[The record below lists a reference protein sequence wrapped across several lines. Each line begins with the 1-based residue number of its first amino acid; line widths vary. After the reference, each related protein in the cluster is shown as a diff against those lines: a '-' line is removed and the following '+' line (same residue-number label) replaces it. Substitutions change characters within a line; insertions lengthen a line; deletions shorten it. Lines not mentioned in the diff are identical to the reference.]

1 MEGSHIT
8 EKKKVY
14 SFCRT
19 NNPTTDLIPAQM
31 HRGDE
36 AERRDG
42 MLTLTT
48 EKETSQGWNAAGSRC
63 DVAVSAASLSNSSS
77 QATAAGAEA
86 AAAPS
91 SRSAGA
97 AAATAGSA
105 SFRVWF
111 LGGRW
116 ERRSEVSGDILGPF
130 QLTSTNTFAS
140 ASGEPSGERG
150 AGGGGR
156 PSARRTT
163 RRTRKFRAGGGRGHR
178 IILATITGQRAL
190 LLRPPAKKPMPSGEK
205 SLPATTLPTT
215 SDRKSKLPQKD
226 RAPRPNCHTKIPSSA
241 PRAPRETRSPRPNRP
256 AQWSTNWGEEDGAR
270 LDFGGGIG
278 IRGADL
284 CRGVSGFEEG
294 VGDWD
299 WNIRGE
305 MHARPERAMRR
316 ESEERREEINRGRR
330 KSFFTGSLINFIIS
344 FVIFWGGRYR
354 RGGSTHRPASL
365 MSFQCRF
372 FTFSFILFYFC
383 SF

>member
-1 MEGSHIT
+1 
-8 EKKKVY
+8 
-14 SFCRT
+14 
-19 NNPTTDLIPAQM
+19 
-31 HRGDE
+31 
-36 AERRDG
+36 

-77 QATAAGAEA
+77 QATTADTTGGAGA

-116 ERRSEVSGDILGPF
+116 ARRSEVSGDILGPF

-140 ASGEPSGERG
+140 ASGDPSGERG

-190 LLRPPAKKPMPSGEK
+190 VLCPPAKKPMPSGK
-205 SLPATTLPTT
+205 
-215 SDRKSKLPQKD
+215 KKLPGD
-226 RAPRPNCHTKIPSSA
+226 RSTNNLRLENRTPTERSCSTPPIATENHKLRCKSATGDSISA
-241 PRAPRETRSPRPNRP
+241 PEP
-256 AQWSTNWGEEDGAR
+256 
-270 LDFGGGIG
+270 
-278 IRGADL
+278 
-284 CRGVSGFEEG
+284 
-294 VGDWD
+294 
-299 WNIRGE
+299 
-305 MHARPERAMRR
+305 
-316 ESEERREEINRGRR
+316 
-330 KSFFTGSLINFIIS
+330 TGP
-344 FVIFWGGRYR
+344 VIHELGGRGWRKVGFWR
-354 RGGSTHRPASL
+354 RNRD
-365 MSFQCRF
+365 
-372 FTFSFILFYFC
+372 
-383 SF
+383 